1 MIVVLS
7 IKVPKK
13 KPNLMGLNLCEGEN
27 EKIKA
32 DCLKQNLTTFFKNQQ
47 LFLCNP
53 YKSIFGSVH
62 Y

>member
-1 MIVVLS
+1 MKI
-7 IKVPKK
+7 PKK

-27 EKIKA
+27 EKNQKTVDTIS
-32 DCLKQNLTTFFKNQQ
+32 QGNLTTFFKNQQ

-53 YKSIFGSVH
+53 YKSIFGLNH